1 MFEIIKDV
9 SYISASILFIF
20 SVKAL
25 GSVKTARRGNL
36 IASLGMLLA
45 VIITVLDQNIIN
57 YQMIAIAVVIG
68 SVIGAVMAQRVKMT
82 AMPQLVAIFNG
93 LGGIA
98 SAFVAASE
106 FIRLGGSLSTFA
118 MVTISLGC
126 FIGAFTFSG
135 SFIAY
140 AKLQGFVSQQPI
152 VYPLQKT
159 INLVIALACVA
170 LIVLLTLAP
179 ATQWAFWT
187 LLGLSLLLGVLLVL
201 PIGGADMPVVI
212 SLLNSY
218 SGIAAAMT
226 GFVLLN
232 QVLIVA
238 GALVGATGIILTE
251 IMCKAMNRSLF
262 NVAFGTFGK
271 TDPAVS
277 KEETAY
283 QNIKQCGAEEVAMMM
298 DGAQSVIIVPGYGLA
313 VARAQHAIKE
323 LATELEKRGVDV
335 KYAIHP
341 VAGRMPGH
349 MNVLLAEADVPYDKL
364 FEMDQINSSF
374 DQTDVVLVAGAND
387 VTNPSAQD
395 QPGSP
400 IYGMP
405 ILEVNKAK
413 SIVVIKRSLSSGFA
427 GIKNPLYE
435 DNKTMMYFGDAKT
448 AIEDLVKEIKSL

>member
-1 MFEIIKDV
+1 MFEIIKDL
-9 SYISASILFIF
+9 SYILASVLFIF
-20 SVKAL
+20 GVKAL
-25 GSVKTARRGNL
+25 GSVKTARRGNI
-36 IASLGMLLA
+36 IASLGMLIA
-45 VIITVLDQNIIN
+45 VVITVLDQKIIN
-57 YQMIAIAVVIG
+57 YQMIAVAFIIG
-68 SVIGAVMAQRVKMT
+68 SILGAIMARVVKMT

-98 SAFVAASE
+98 SSFVAASE
-106 FIRLGGSLSTFA
+106 YIRVGGNLSTFA
-118 MVTISLGC
+118 VITISLGC
-126 FIGAFTFSG
+126 FIGTFTFSG

-140 AKLQGFVSQQPI
+140 AKLQGLVSQQPI
-152 VYPLQKT
+152 VYPFQKT
-159 INLVIALACVA
+159 INLIMALVCLV
-170 LIVLLTLAP
+170 LMVLLTVTP
-179 ATQWAFWT
+179 GMQWAFWV
-187 LLGLSLLLGVLLVL
+187 LLGLSLLLGIFLVL

-251 IMCKAMNRSLF
+251 IMCKAMNRSLV

-271 TDPAVS
+271 IDSTAS
-277 KEETAY
+277 KEETTY

-298 DGAQSVIIVPGYGLA
+298 ESAQSVIIVPGYGLA

-374 DQTDVVLVAGAND
+374 EQTDVVLVAGAND
-387 VTNPSAQD
+387 VTNPAAQD

-435 DNKTMMYFGDAKT
+435 DNKTMMYFGDAKA
-448 AIEDLVKEIKSL
+448 AIEDLVKEIKNL